1 MGVLLLVRHGQAS
14 LGTADYDKLSD
25 LGRRQARLIGA
36 RLAGTDLAV
45 DRVVSGALT
54 RQRDTAQDVLAALGR
69 SGSQLQIDDRLDE
82 YDHVG
87 VMARHTT
94 DVTFA
99 TATASGDAG
108 RALQSTLEEAIG
120 RWISGEAGYAETHD
134 AFIGRVMAAARDL
147 AAASGVTVAVT
158 SGGVIAAYFVRT
170 FGLPD
175 ERWPGLARL
184 IVNASITKVI
194 TGHTGTNLVTF
205 NDHAHLESE
214 RGLITYR

>member
-14 LGTADYDKLSD
+14 LGTADYDRLSD
-25 LGRRQARLIGA
+25 IGRRQAQVTGA
-36 RLAGTDLAV
+36 RLAGTDLVV

-54 RQRDTAQDVLAALGR
+54 RQRDTAQAVLAALGWP
-69 SGSQLQIDDRLDE
+69 GSRLRVDDRLDE

-87 VMARHTT
+87 VMARHTPEI
-94 DVTFA
+94 TFA
-99 TATASGDAG
+99 TATASGEAG

-134 AFIGRVMAAARDL
+134 AFIGRVLDAVCDL
-147 AAASGVTVAVT
+147 AAA
-158 SGGVIAAYFVRT
+158 YCVRAL
-170 FGLPD
+170 GLPD

-194 TGHTGTNLVTF
+194 TGHTGMNLVTF
-205 NDHAHLESE
+205 NDHGHLESE
-214 RGLITYR
+214 RALITYR